1 MVSIHLHDTGKKFRS
16 QWIFR
21 HLNLEIPSS
30 DRVAITGYN
39 GSGKSTLLQVI
50 SGFQS
55 ASEGQV
61 DFISSGNKTD
71 PSKWHEQISYAAPYL
86 DVPEEYTFEEL
97 ILFQRKFKPLAQQL
111 TTGEIIKISG
121 LSGIEQ
127 KAIKHY
133 SSGMKQR
140 IKLTLAVLSA
150 VPVLLLDEPLSN
162 LDERGVEWYKL
173 LIEEHTR
180 GKTIIVCSNNIENE
194 IFFCHRNIDIHHYKQ
209 DSTGL

>member
-1 MVSIHLHDTGKKFRS
+1 MATISLTGLGKKFRS
-16 QWIFR
+16 QWVFR
-21 HLNLEIPSS
+21 NLNLDINSGE
-30 DRVAITGYN
+30 RLAITGYN

-55 ASEGQV
+55 ASEGQLSYT
-61 DFISSGNKTD
+61 INGSLIE
-71 PSKWHEQISYAAPYL
+71 PEKWHEQLSYAAPYL

-97 ILFQRKFKPLAQQL
+97 IQFQRKFKPVADQL
-111 TTGEIIKISG
+111 QVIEIIKISG

-140 IKLTLAVLSA
+140 IKLTLAVLSS

-162 LDERGVEWYKL
+162 LDQRGVDWYKE
-173 LIEEHTR
+173 LIEVHAKD
-180 GKTIIVCSNNIENE
+180 KTIIVCSNNIRDE
-194 IFFCHRNIDIHHYKQ
+194 IFFCQRTIDIHAYKQ
-209 DSTGL
+209 D